1 MSVKTRGGA
10 SDKSNN
16 FPLIL
21 YEIQKHCLKYQS
33 YFQNILKNYLFLSL
47 LFAFWMIKQCR
58 LVPMLT
64 GHIFDKSRV
73 FSKRQRL
80 FEKHLSCGIWTFTT
94 TERGGADYLG
104 KRKSRKKWSEKRKS
118 RKNQRQSAAE
128 IEVLSIRN
136 SIIIYCF
143 SQVLNFLADSIRH
156 FAIS

>member
-10 SDKSNN
+10 SDKLNN

-64 GHIFDKSRV
+64 GHIFGKSRV

-94 TERGGADYLG
+94 TERGAQGISANG
-104 KRKSRKKWSEKRKS
+104 NREKNG
-118 RKNQRQSAAE
+118 RKNENREKTSGSRQRKLKYCQSE
-128 IEVLSIRN
+128 ILSLFTVSLR
-136 SIIIYCF
+136 Y
-143 SQVLNFLADSIRH
+143 
-156 FAIS
+156 